1 MKNPALFALRT
12 LAKGK
17 VAGVIVALLV
27 AFYLGS
33 RLAGSPAPIP
43 SSGAGPAEMHD
54 HVGESAA
61 EATTWTC
68 VMHPQIRL
76 SEPGACPLCRMDL
89 VPVTTSTGDDN
100 ERLLVMSQAD
110 KKLAEIQTSLVERKF
125 VNTRIRMVGMVD
137 YDETRVKI
145 ISTYMPGRIDRLY
158 VDYTGIEVREG
169 DHLALIYSP
178 DLLTAQEEL
187 LEAKRR
193 VDTTAQQRSE
203 FLRQS
208 DARALESA
216 REKLRL
222 YGLSD
227 AQIKEIET
235 RGTGENHILITSP
248 QSGVVI
254 EKSVNEGQ
262 YVQTGS
268 QIYTVADLD
277 YLWVKLDAYE
287 QDLTWLHYG
296 QHVDLQTEAYP
307 GEHFEGII
315 AFIAPTVDARTR
327 TVKLRVNVDNE
338 DGRLKPGMFVRAT
351 VHARVAKGGKVM
363 DPGLAGKWIG
373 PMHPEIVR
381 DEPGD
386 CPICEMPLVRAEDLG
401 YVSPDDDDA
410 RPLVVPVTAVLRTG
424 KRAVV
429 YVEKPDAERPT
440 YEGREIVLGPR
451 TGDYYLVRQ
460 GLSEGERVVTNGNFN
475 IDSALQIRA
484 MPSMMSM
491 EGESPDEGGD
501 IPTFRIALTPIYER
515 YLIAQSHLATDQ
527 FAAAQEAFM
536 HLEHLVDG
544 VDMTLVEGDAHDAWM
559 SANRQL
565 KNAAQQMQEATNL
578 EAARRA
584 FELSSKAVIAL
595 EKRFGHIG
603 EKTFVEIFCPMAFD
617 RGAAWLQISTDIRN
631 PYYGEKMIDCGN
643 VTSEYAP
650 KKASRTTGPSGHQH

>member
-1 MKNPALFALRT
+1 MKHLLLSVLHV

-17 VAGVIVALLV
+17 VAAVIVALLV

-33 RLAGSPAPIP
+33 RMAGPPVPIP
-43 SSGAGPAEMHD
+43 SSDAGMAGMHD
-54 HVGESAA
+54 RAGESA
-61 EATTWTC
+61 EETTSWTC
-68 VMHPQIRL
+68 IMHTQIQRP
-76 SEPGACPLCRMDL
+76 EPGTCPICRMDL
-89 VPVTTSTGDDN
+89 VPVETATGTDSD
-100 ERLLVMSQAD
+100 RVLVMSEAD

-125 VNTRIRMVGMVD
+125 VDTRIRMVGMVD

-158 VDYTGIEVREG
+158 IDYTGIEVREG

-193 VDTTAQQRSE
+193 VEKTATQKSE
-203 FLRQS
+203 FLQQS

-227 AQIKEIET
+227 AQIKEIED
-235 RGTGENHILITSP
+235 RGTGEDHILITSP

-268 QIYTVADLD
+268 QIYTLADLD
-277 YLWVKLDAYE
+277 HLWVKLDAYE

-315 AFIAPTVDARTR
+315 AFIDPVVNARTR
-327 TVKLRVNVDNE
+327 TVKLRVNVDNV
-338 DGRLKPGMFVRAT
+338 DGRLKPGMFVRGT

-363 DPGLAGKWIG
+363 DPDLAGKWIA

-386 CPICEMPLVRAEDLG
+386 CPICQMALVKAEDLG
-401 YVSPDDDDA
+401 YVSPADEDA
-410 RPLVVPVTAVLRTG
+410 RPLVVPITAVLRTG

-429 YVEKPDAERPT
+429 YVEKPNADRPT
-440 YEGREIVLGPR
+440 YEGREVVLGPR

-460 GLSEGERVVTNGNFN
+460 GLSEGERVVTHGSFN
-475 IDSALQIRA
+475 IDSALQIQA
-484 MPSMMSM
+484 KPSMLSM
-491 EGESPDEGGD
+491 EGESPEEGGD
-501 IPTFRIALTPIYER
+501 FPTFRIALAPIYES
-515 YLIAQSHLATDQ
+515 YLNAQAHLAADQ
-527 FAAAQEAFM
+527 LTGAQEAFVHM
-536 HLEHLVDG
+536 AHLVDG

-565 KNAAQQMQEATNL
+565 KHAAQQILQATDL
-578 EAARRA
+578 DAVRRA
-584 FELSSKAVIAL
+584 FELSSNAIIAL

-617 RGAAWLQISTDIRN
+617 RGASWLQTSTDVRN
-631 PYYGEKMIDCGN
+631 PYFGPKMIDCGN
-643 VTSEYAP
+643 VASEYAP
-650 KKASRTTGPSGHQH
+650 KDVARAAGPSGHQH